1 MLALVIT
8 VHIIVAILIVGLI
21 LLQQGKGANM
31 GASFGSGASQT
42 VFGSRGAA
50 PFMFKLTA
58 VLVAVFFVTSVSLS
72 YIGKQNANKGAEAQV
87 SSGVSQA
94 DYQKQ
99 QAAQQALIDQ
109 AKASDK
115 QDDKAKAA
123 MTLPVNNLLKTPA
136 TTTSNTD
143 GEPKQAVDAK
153 NNTTTKEKEAVPAST
168 K

>member
-21 LLQQGKGANM
+21 LLQQGKGASM

-50 PFMFKLTA
+50 PFMFKFTA
-58 VLVAVFFVTSVSLS
+58 FLVAVFFVTSVSLS
-72 YIGKQNANKGAEAQV
+72 YIGKQNAKGAETQT

-109 AKASDK
+109 AKATDTK
-115 QDDKAKAA
+115 ENKGTA
-123 MTLPVNNLLKTPA
+123 TLPVSNLLKAPA
-136 TTTSNTD
+136 ATTSNTND
-143 GEPKQAVDAK
+143 DSKQAVDVK
-153 NNTTTKEKEAVPAST
+153 NATTKEKEAVPST

>member
-8 VHIIVAILIVGLI
+8 VHIVVAILIVGLV
-21 LLQQGKGANM
+21 LLQQGKGATM

-50 PFMFKLTA
+50 PFMFKFTA
-58 VLVAVFFVTSVSLS
+58 FLVAVFFVTSISLS
-72 YIGKQNANKGAEAQV
+72 YIGKQNANKGAGTQA

-109 AKASDK
+109 AKATDK
-115 QDDKAKAA
+115 KAESSTSTLPMSQLLQAPAAKEPAGKESATADKAKK
-123 MTLPVNNLLKTPA
+123 P
-136 TTTSNTD
+136 
-143 GEPKQAVDAK
+143 AVDKGEVA
-153 NNTTTKEKEAVPAST
+153 PAST